1 MSIPFQH
8 ILSQSQVQHDIIVH
22 KAKEPEH
29 LLDYI
34 STIIPSIMMSS
45 SSHEDIIKELLL
57 ELDNANV
64 PLKIVLSA
72 LKTLKEQ
79 NEGNEEDKYKE
90 TSSIRISS
98 PFLSLLVKC
107 INSIKI
113 DIKHDN
119 KQHKSTKIQRNLLQ
133 NLLDLLLRTGNVSL
147 ITFTILRDVEWS
159 RSLLGNLED
168 LTRKTITTLL
178 LEMIDFTFINCKR
191 QFPSVLYQSSLLF
204 KNISSLLTGKEDI
217 LTEYFD
223 EVFKFQSSIPSSDF
237 ILLSDCLSL
246 LGMGIWN
253 NEILKKALEKYIL
266 KMPRLDRSII
276 LFLLKGDNEEG
287 LLILQKHLQNINDID
302 RVVFKNSSFSIK
314 TKTSF
319 REEIGKIDIVIG
331 EIFSNSFHTEY
342 DFKTVYKTIPA
353 LHGSITKHSK
363 DPLYLLDSN
372 ISIDTVMDYDVLF
385 ELLLHN
391 DADLINSSMNEVRMR
406 RFVISILL
414 QKIDSELP
422 REMFQFAISY
432 LRFFS
437 ISRAMVNEVRRQQRP
452 SCIAPIFFR
461 KFVIIKSLD
470 SLDTLLSFQQS
481 DTKFTPSDIPSM
493 ISIIIESSSYDK
505 EFTLSMNK
513 LSKQLCSPIK
523 WALENGANDEFINS
537 LYEVSMQW
545 CFLSTELSDHSIRIS
560 SILLLHKSRID
571 TFEERD
577 GIVVANDSL
586 WRSKDAIQLIKDLLS
601 RYKSDQI
608 AISLCVVLLCQEWLD
623 DDYDVSTCSAKVIDD
638 LIDIFCEIINDSFAE
653 MTHLIVGKLNYYH
666 AFNNECLTKS
676 LYSLLQY
683 HIEKYE
689 NGVGEGGGGSGGG
702 ELIILKD
709 LRVLLSIELS
719 RTKKKI
725 SSSSEQESFVSLYE
739 KWKSSSTSLE
749 VSCNAMLFEL
759 CLLTGGNG
767 GNSEWYK
774 NCINDFSIINGKLEC
789 ENESSD
795 AGGEGDVETSLL
807 DNIKYKAI
815 SYKSIQSLLVVTFS
829 NIKAMIDPFNDEL
842 FSKLLKK
849 MVGFVDFEAIKV
861 VEHCSLKFIEIGKL
875 LQPFLAISFSSL
887 PLHMYHCFLRE
898 ILALFKGITS
908 LIEFSIQSS
917 SYTTALIT
925 LLGPFITGSLIGDI
939 YLHLPLAQQSF
950 QEEQRSKHHS
960 SKKAKVSDVWIS
972 KLVPS
977 LIFSI
982 EKCEKCIISLHEK
995 LDLAGEISF
1004 RDELVSFMKVS
1015 TSRDFRIQIE
1025 DLPPTQYPTAIIR
1038 GDSDPDP
1045 NNNNAIFSDSSS
1057 SLCPSTDEDVQDQA
1071 INLPIDSA
1079 TELTLEL

>member
-8 ILSQSQVQHDIIVH
+8 ILSQSQVQHDIILH
-22 KAKEPEH
+22 KAKKPED

-34 STIIPSIMMSS
+34 STVIPSIMMSS
-45 SSHEDIIKELLL
+45 SSHEDIIKDLLL
-57 ELDNANV
+57 ELDNVNV

-79 NEGNEEDKYKE
+79 NEGNDEDKYKE
-90 TSSIRISS
+90 SSSIRITS

-107 INSIKI
+107 INSIKT
-113 DIKHDN
+113 DIKHDD
-119 KQHKSTKIQRNLLQ
+119 KQHKNTKIQRNLLQ
-133 NLLDLLLRTGNVSL
+133 NLLDLLLRSGNVSL

-168 LTRKTITTLL
+168 LTRKTIITLL
-178 LEMIDFTFINCKR
+178 LEMLDFTFINCKR

-204 KNISSLLTGKEDI
+204 KDLSSLLTGKEDI

-253 NEILKKALEKYIL
+253 SEILKISLENYIL
-266 KMPRLDRSII
+266 KMPKLDRSII

-302 RVVFKNSSFSIK
+302 KVVLKNSSFPIK
-314 TKTSF
+314 AKTSF
-319 REEIGKIDIVIG
+319 QEEKEKIDIVIG
-331 EIFSNSFHTEY
+331 EIFSNSFQTEY
-342 DFKTVYKTIPA
+342 DFKTAYKTLPA
-353 LHGSITKHSK
+353 LHGSITNHSN

-372 ISIDTVMDYDVLF
+372 ISIDTVIDYDVLF
-385 ELLLHN
+385 ELLLRN
-391 DADLINSSMNEVRMR
+391 DADLINSSMDEERMR

-414 QKIDSELP
+414 QRTGSDLP
-422 REMFQFAISY
+422 KEMFQFAISY

-461 KFVIIKSLD
+461 KFVIFKSLD
-470 SLDTLLSFQQS
+470 SLDTLLSFQQF
-481 DTKFTPSDIPSM
+481 DTKLTPSDIPSM

-523 WALENGANDEFINS
+523 WALDSGSNDEFINS
-537 LYEVSMQW
+537 FYEVSIQW
-545 CFLSTELSDHSIRIS
+545 CFLSTELSDQSIRIS

-601 RYKSDQI
+601 RYKTDQI
-608 AISLCVVLLCQEWLD
+608 AISLCEVLLCQEWLD
-623 DDYDVSTCSAKVIDD
+623 YDVSTCSATVMDD
-638 LIDIFCEIINDSFAE
+638 LIDIFCEIISDSFAE

-666 AFNNECLTKS
+666 TFTNECLTKS
-676 LYSLLQY
+676 LYSLLQH

-689 NGVGEGGGGSGGG
+689 NGVGECGG

-709 LRVLLSIELS
+709 LRILLSIELS
-719 RTKKKI
+719 RAKRKI
-725 SSSSEQESFVSLYE
+725 PSSTAPESFISLYA

-749 VSCNAMLFEL
+749 VSCNTMLFEL
-759 CLLTGGNG
+759 CLLSGGNG
-767 GNSEWYK
+767 GNLEWYM
-774 NCINDFSIINGKLEC
+774 NCINDFSIINGRLEC

-795 AGGEGDVETSLL
+795 AGAEGDVVTSLL
-807 DNIKYKAI
+807 SSIKYKAI
-815 SYKSIQSLLVVTFS
+815 SFKSIQSLMVVTFS

-842 FSKLLKK
+842 LSKLLKK
-849 MVGFVDFEAIKV
+849 KVGFVDFEAIKV
-861 VEHCSLKFIEIGKL
+861 VEHCSLKFIEIGNL
-875 LQPFLAISFSSL
+875 LQPFLGISFSSL

-898 ILALFKGITS
+898 ILSLFKGITS
-908 LIEFSIQSS
+908 LIEFSMQSS
-917 SYTTALIT
+917 AYTTALIT

-939 YLHLPLAQQSF
+939 YSHLPLAQQSF
-950 QEEQRSKHHS
+950 QEEERSKHHS

-972 KLVPS
+972 KLIPN

-1025 DLPPTQYPTAIIR
+1025 DLPPTQYPSAIVR
-1038 GDSDPDP
+1038 GNSDSDPDSD
-1045 NNNNAIFSDSSS
+1045 NNDAISSDSSS
-1057 SLCPSTDEDVQDQA
+1057 SICPSTDEDVEDQA